1 MGCINKSGDIV
12 VPCVWKEISGFVEGL
27 SAVEGFD
34 FFETFINKKGEII
47 GEHWQCVG
55 VFENGLAGVHN
66 WDGKEYYINKKGDVV
81 CEAGIR
87 VI

>member
-1 MGCINKSGDIV
+1 MR
-12 VPCVWKEISGFVEGL
+12 
-27 SAVEGFD
+27 AVAD
-34 FFETFINKKGEII
+34 LRINKKGEII

>member
-1 MGCINKSGDIV
+1 M
-12 VPCVWKEISGFVEGL
+12 
-27 SAVEGFD
+27 
-34 FFETFINKKGEII
+34 